1 MYNLDDEINKRM
13 QQKSW
18 SEEIARKVISEK
30 TRRTKRKMAVTGS
43 LFIVF
48 FMSFVIG
55 FNASKTK
62 SGGTSW
68 NDYLMSTVIESTNT
82 AIPQDLEEFISCS
95 FNGQ

>member
-1 MYNLDDEINKRM
+1 MYNLNDEINKRM

-30 TRRTKRKMAVTGS
+30 TRRTKRKLTFTGS
-43 LFIVF
+43 LFIIFFVF
-48 FMSFVIG
+48 FVIG
-55 FNASKTK
+55 FNISQTR

-68 NDYLMSTVIESTNT
+68 DNYIMSAVIESTNT
-82 AIPQDLEEFISCS
+82 AIPQDLEEFISYS